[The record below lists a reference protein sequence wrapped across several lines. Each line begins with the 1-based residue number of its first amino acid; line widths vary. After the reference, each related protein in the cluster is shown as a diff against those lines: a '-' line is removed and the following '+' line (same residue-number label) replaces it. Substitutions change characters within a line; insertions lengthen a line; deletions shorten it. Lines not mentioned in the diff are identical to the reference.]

1 MDNVISF
8 GKGTKPLV
16 IIPGLSVRDVADSAA
31 MLPGA
36 FRRFTS
42 EWKVYVIDRP
52 AVIPEGTTNAGLAEE
67 YFKNMTALG
76 ITEADVIGISQGGM
90 IAQYLAARHPS
101 AVSKLVL
108 GATLSRCSDTLATRL
123 DHWLELAEEGE
134 WEEVNRDTYA
144 HLFTKAYLERYRDAF
159 ERLISSVR
167 PRSQLRLERLIKA
180 CKTGGAYEELDRI
193 SCPTF
198 VIGAGLDEVVGTE
211 GSRVLADKIGCGL
224 YIFENYGHGVYD
236 ECPEFYAKAYEF
248 LCSFPLTGSR
258 SSISSV
264 AKVSGDLTLLAL
276 HSASA
281 TGSNII

>member
-52 AVIPEGTTNAGLAEE
+52 AVIPEGMTNAGLAEE
-67 YFKNMTALG
+67 YFKIMTALG

-123 DHWLELAEEGE
+123 GHWLELAEKGE
-134 WEEVNRDTYA
+134 WEEVN
-144 HLFTKAYLERYRDAF
+144 RDAF

-167 PRSQLRLERLIKA
+167 PRSQLRFERLIKA

-224 YIFENYGHGVYD
+224 YIFENYGHCVYD

-248 LCSFPLTGSR
+248 LSSFPLTGSR
-258 SSISSV
+258 SPISSV